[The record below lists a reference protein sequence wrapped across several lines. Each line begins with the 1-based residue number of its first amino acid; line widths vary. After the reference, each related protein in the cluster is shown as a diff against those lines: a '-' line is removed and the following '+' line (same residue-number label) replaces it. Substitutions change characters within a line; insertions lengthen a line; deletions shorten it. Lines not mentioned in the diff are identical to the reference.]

1 MGKASK
7 IVGYFFGIII
17 VLFGIIWI
25 TSTIPLSLILVGSI
39 GVIRVRGGFGIR
51 YGGHRS
57 GRKKKQELLQ

>member
-25 TSTIPLSLILVGSI
+25 TSIIPISLILVGSI
-39 GVIRVRGGFGIR
+39 GLIIVMGGFGII
-51 YGGHRS
+51 YLSHRS
-57 GRKKKQELLQ
+57 DRKKKQELLQ